1 MNAKDI
7 DRIHA
12 AGLISDDQRQAI
24 LGHFRLGDAP
34 SRLLLILS
42 IIGGIM
48 VAAGLILVMAANWDR
63 IPELVKITAGIVLM
77 TGCHLGGWW
86 LRREGRFHA
95 AAEGLNLTGS
105 LLFLGNIALLG
116 QVFNLSSRPQNA
128 ILFWLAGI
136 APKAFLLRS
145 KPQQILALLAATLW
159 LGYETFHRD
168 GWFHMTGGD
177 RGGWLVLL
185 LGANTFIALGTWLK
199 RDVFGA
205 TTEKHGLLLV
215 HLVTLPLTWPFL
227 LNGTAWQSGDVWI
240 ALVVSLAV
248 GVLLFLGVW
257 RNHVGLTVQWRVTWA
272 AALLGVWLLGWLA
285 LLYGDR
291 WDTYRHEVHPVS
303 WAASIMLFI
312 FCLVQ
317 IQVGL
322 LRRSPWLVNLALV
335 FIAAHLITAYVKLFG
350 TMLTT
355 GTVFIV
361 GGAFL
366 VALAIYL
373 EKKRRQL
380 LAQMNTTTASPQ
392 P

>member
-24 LGHFRLGDAP
+24 FTHFRLGDAP
-34 SRLLLILS
+34 NRLLLILS

-63 IPELVKITAGIVLM
+63 IPELAKIISGLGLM
-77 TGCHLGGWW
+77 VGCHLGGWW
-86 LRREGRFHA
+86 LRQTGRFHA
-95 AAEGLNLTGS
+95 ASEGLNLIGS

-128 ILFWLAGI
+128 ILLWLVGI
-136 APKAFLLRS
+136 APTAFLLRS
-145 KPQQILALLAATLW
+145 KPQHVLTLLAATVW
-159 LGYETFHRD
+159 LGYETFHRE
-168 GWFHMTGGD
+168 GWFHLTGAD
-177 RGGWLVLL
+177 QGGWLILL
-185 LGANTFIALGTWLK
+185 LGANAFIALGVWLK
-199 RDVFGA
+199 RDAFGP

-215 HLVTLPLTWPFL
+215 HLVSLPLAWPFFL
-227 LNGTAWQSGDVWI
+227 DGTSWQSSELWM
-240 ALVVSLAV
+240 ALVVSVAI
-248 GVLLFLGVW
+248 GGLLFLGIW
-257 RNHVGLTVQWRVTWA
+257 RHQTELPMQWRVTWA
-272 AALLGVWLLGWLA
+272 ATLLGVWLLGWLA

-291 WDTYRHEVHPVS
+291 WDTHRHDAHPVS
-303 WAASIMLFI
+303 WATSIGLFI

-317 IQVGL
+317 IQAGL